1 MFYNFFNNKAEMKT
15 LNLLDVLKMYDY
27 NETQNKTKIRELPK
41 SYHSKLFD
49 FEYPLTNNLNKDDF
63 EIRIINHFLLRRIGF
78 ETIQAFQI
86 YLEDKLNSIMPLYN
100 QMIDNIYYNS
110 NIFKEI
116 TENESKTDSTNTINT
131 SGNTNSTSNN
141 SGVNDLRHSDTPQNN
156 IADVRSGQYLTDYD
170 YNTSTDY
177 TSTKSNATNESVNI
191 SDMQNNNQTVKYLTG
206 KEIKEFYNELNN
218 VYNLIFDELE
228 PLFLQII

>member
-27 NETQNKTKIRELPK
+27 SEEIKTRTRELPSK
-41 SYHSKLFD
+41 YHDKLFD
-49 FEYPLTNNLNKDDF
+49 FDYPLTNNLNKDDF
-63 EIRIINHFLLRRIGF
+63 EIRIIKHFLLRRIGF
-78 ETIQAFQI
+78 ETIQVFQI
-86 YLEDKLNSIMPLYN
+86 YLEDKLNTIMPLYN

-110 NIFKEI
+110 NLFKEI

-156 IADVRSGQYLTDYD
+156 ISDVRNGSYLTDYD

-177 TSTKSNATNESVNI
+177 TNTNSNATNESVNI
-191 SDMQNNNQTVKYLTG
+191 SDTQNNNQTIRYLTG
-206 KEIKEFYNELNN
+206 KDVKEFYNELNN
-218 VYNLIFDELE
+218 VYSLIFDELE